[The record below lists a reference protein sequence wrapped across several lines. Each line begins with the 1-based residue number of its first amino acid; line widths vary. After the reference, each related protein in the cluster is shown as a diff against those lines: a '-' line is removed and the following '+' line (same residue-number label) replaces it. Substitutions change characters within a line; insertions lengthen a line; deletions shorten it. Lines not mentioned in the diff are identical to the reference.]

1 MIIINKKVNLVLQ
14 KDNIIQQ
21 KESIVRLSNHHHLRK
36 LYLITIFIILIVM
49 DIYWMRTKYI

>member
-1 MIIINKKVNLVLQ
+1 MTIINKKVNLVLQ

-21 KESIVRLSNHHHLRK
+21 KAIIVHLSNQHHLRK

-49 DIYWMRTKYI
+49 DIYWMKIKYI